1 MKAGWKTVK
10 LGDVADITSGL
21 WKGELGELIEAKV
34 YRATN
39 FIGNG
44 ELSDDKL
51 VSIPV
56 ELKKLTKR
64 TLEPGDILLEKS
76 GGGPNQPVGRVGFFD
91 KSEPL
96 HSFSNFTSR
105 LRVRKGSSLDP
116 KFLHK
121 YLFWT
126 HLRGDTASMQN
137 NSTNIRNLDLDK
149 YREIEIPLPPL
160 AEQKRIVALL
170 DEAFAGIDEAKAR
183 VAHLNKYTSSI
194 LPAKLN
200 QVFSQPLATGPKLRI
215 NDFSQVYDG
224 PHATPKTTDK
234 GPIFLGISSLK
245 DGVIELSETRHVSL
259 QDFKRWTR
267 RVQPQA
273 GDVVFSY
280 ETRIGQVAV
289 IPDNLECCLGRRMGL
304 VRLDNQTMMPGFFA
318 FQYLSPPFQKFL
330 QSKTVKGVTVDRI
343 SLKEFPSFEIWVP
356 GLSLQK
362 KINQEVQESQTLSLH
377 LSRLLAKKLDHLNE
391 LKTSLLRQAFTGAL
405 FT

>member
-76 GGGPNQPVGRVGFFD
+76 GGGPNQPVGRVGFFG

-160 AEQKRIVALL
+160 TEQERIVALL
-170 DEAFAGIDEAKAR
+170 DEAFAGIDEAKAKAEAAQR
-183 VAHLNKYTSSI
+183 AS
-194 LPAKLN
+194 AKI
-200 QVFSQPLATGPKLRI
+200 FE
-215 NDFSQVYDG
+215 SQVGLSFKENSAWKEATLSDLGETLTGTTPPTANPEYYGEYIPFVKPADFNEDG
-224 PHATPKTTDK
+224 TLVVDNHGLSKEGMKVARVTNPDSVLMVCIGATIGKTGYTTTRITTNQQINSFTPGSLVNFK
-234 GPIFLGISSLK
+234 FAYYQMISSSFQKEVFARANQATMPMISKSKWSQISLRFPNNYDTQVK
-245 DGVIELSETRHVSL
+245 VAERLSEL
-259 QDFKRWTR
+259 
-267 RVQPQA
+267 
-273 GDVVFSY
+273 
-280 ETRIGQVAV
+280 
-289 IPDNLECCLGRRMGL
+289 
-304 VRLDNQTMMPGFFA
+304 
-318 FQYLSPPFQKFL
+318 KFL
-330 QSKTVKGVTVDRI
+330 TGKLSEIADRKVAA
-343 SLKEFPSFEIWVP
+343 LNEIR
-356 GLSLQK
+356 S
-362 KINQEVQESQTLSLH
+362 S
-377 LSRLLAKKLDHLNE
+377 LLA
-391 LKTSLLRQAFTGAL
+391 QAFAGELTA
-405 FT
+405 